1 MARPHPYAATVPD
14 AERSV
19 PRLRR
24 EPPAFRRVHV
34 ARVAERSP
42 RMRRLT
48 LAGPELAGLPWTGL
62 GASVRLL
69 VPGDGDLAMP
79 RWNGNEFLHPDGSR
93 PAIRTLTPLRV
104 ATGPGDDPPEVDV
117 DVVLHGEGPL
127 SRFAATA
134 EPGVEAALA
143 GTGRGYE
150 VDPAATLLVL
160 AGDESA
166 LPAIGQVL
174 EAAAPTTDVRALVE
188 VTSPAARLVL
198 PGHPRLHVTWLERGA
213 DQAPGAA
220 LVPAVATL
228 DLPPDLRLWAAG
240 EAAAMQRIRR
250 RLFEDLGLPRPR
262 CVVRGYW
269 KRGAAGTDGAGGDG
283 AGD

>member
-1 MARPHPYAATVPD
+1 MARPGPYAAAVPD
-14 AERSV
+14 AEPERSV

-24 EPPAFRRVHV
+24 EPPAFRRVQV

-48 LAGPELAGLPWTGL
+48 LTGPELAGLPWTGI

-69 VPGDGDLAMP
+69 PPRDGAVELP
-79 RWNGNEFLHPDGSR
+79 TWNGNEFLHDDGSR

-104 ATGPGDDPPEVDV
+104 ATGPDDGPPEVDV

-127 SRFAATA
+127 SAFAATV
-134 EPGVEAALA
+134 EPGAEAALA

-150 VDPAATLLVL
+150 VDPDASLLVV

-166 LPAIGQVL
+166 LPAIGQL
-174 EAAAPTTDVRALVE
+174 IEAAAATTEVVALVE
-188 VTSPAARLVL
+188 LTAPEARLDL
-198 PGHPRLHVTWLERGA
+198 LAHPRLEVTWLERAAGA
-213 DQAPGAA
+213 EPGAA
-220 LVPAVATL
+220 LGPAVAGL

-250 RLFEDLGLPRPR
+250 HLFEGLGLPRPR

-269 KRGAAGTDGAGGDG
+269 KRGAAGADGDG
-283 AGD
+283 G